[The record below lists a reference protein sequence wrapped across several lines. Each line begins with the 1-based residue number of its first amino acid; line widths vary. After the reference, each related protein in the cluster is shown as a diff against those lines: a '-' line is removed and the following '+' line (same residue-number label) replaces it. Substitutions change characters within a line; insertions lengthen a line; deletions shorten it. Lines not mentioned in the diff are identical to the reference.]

1 MSITQNYSTATFSS
15 FLKKKF
21 DLIKKEKKK
30 KFTHL
35 FLITPLN
42 NFPERILRKLGNQIL
57 YSRNFFDGFVKIY
70 ISDNFP
76 IFQLRKILRLYSN
89 LKIFRKNS
97 YIAIQFKREFFS
109 IYPN

>member
-21 DLIKKEKKK
+21 DSIKKEKKK

-57 YSRNFFDGFVKIY
+57 YSRNFFDGFIKNY
-70 ISDNFP
+70 ISDYFP

-89 LKIFRKNS
+89 LKIFRKNV
-97 YIAIQFKREFFS
+97 YIVIQFKREFFS